1 MRQTSFLGFEP
12 EQQSFLPATPP
23 QSTRQRIEALARL
36 KDMQRNEALPPPDA
50 ATVRSAGRHRADDNA
65 EVSDSTSDLPKPV
78 LLQCGAGF
86 RLS

>member
-36 KDMQRNEALPPPDA
+36 KDMQRNKALPPPDA
-50 ATVRSAGRHRADDNA
+50 APLFDPQVDIEQMITR
-65 EVSDSTSDLPKPV
+65 K
-78 LLQCGAGF
+78 
-86 RLS
+86 